1 MRKGRHMSRPLS
13 FKESSF
19 LAKLAGLQKFNC
31 RITEPLTWIQCFWRA
46 THSWYCH
53 ESKFLMLQMERW
65 CGSPGV
71 LPWPQRPQRGVLL
84 ANSPL
89 LLHPFRSLECC
100 SFRKI
105 HPEATVS
112 PDSSHPVMEQDGGTR
127 AGPLLPDMGFLW
139 SIVCALGLPVR
150 LAPMCLRFFSSHPPS
165 FPLYSQESDLHLSL
179 PTIPAPS
186 FILHTD
192 FPPIH
197 LLHISF
203 CLRICFS
210 EDQNWSR

>member
-1 MRKGRHMSRPLS
+1 
-13 FKESSF
+13 
-19 LAKLAGLQKFNC
+19 
-31 RITEPLTWIQCFWRA
+31 
-46 THSWYCH
+46 
-53 ESKFLMLQMERW
+53 MLQMERW
-65 CGSPGV
+65 CGSPGGCCPG
-71 LPWPQRPQRGVLL
+71 LPSRETTQRGVLL

-89 LLHPFRSLECC
+89 LLHLQVTGVLQLSE
-100 SFRKI
+100 I

-150 LAPMCLRFFSSHPPS
+150 LAPMCLRFFSSPS
-165 FPLYSQESDLHLSL
+165 SLLPSLFSGVRPTSQSPHYSCSLLYPSYRFPS
-179 PTIPAPS
+179 
-186 FILHTD
+186 
-192 FPPIH
+192 IH

-210 EDQNWSR
+210 EDQN